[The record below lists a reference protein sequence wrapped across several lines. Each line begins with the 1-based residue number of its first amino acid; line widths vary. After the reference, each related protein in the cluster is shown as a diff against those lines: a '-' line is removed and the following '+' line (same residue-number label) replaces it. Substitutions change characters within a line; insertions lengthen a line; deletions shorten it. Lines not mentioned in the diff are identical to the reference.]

1 MANTLESAPNY
12 GNAGNKRRSAEG
24 ANVLSESFFSSLTFL
39 ASVLLHK
46 SSLLT
51 EFS

>member
-1 MANTLESAPNY
+1 MANTQESAPNY
-12 GNAGNKRRSAEG
+12 GNTGNKRRSAEG

-39 ASVLLHK
+39 ASVLLCT
-46 SSLLT
+46 STLLT